1 MRVRQQGTIGRSQ
14 AVRGVGALLALLLV
28 AGAGCWYNT
37 TGRSGANVGDIYI
50 PFFQDQT
57 TGARATDLG
66 TQLTERVV
74 DEFERDRSIRV
85 YRAETDRSEAQKELV
100 GTVKRFQESVLTRD
114 PNQTGEEY
122 RVVVTCQI
130 TYRDLTDDRVMWQDA
145 NVFGDGN
152 YQLSEG
158 EAGFQRALQEALQ
171 EIVDKIVDKTIKAW

>member
-1 MRVRQQGTIGRSQ
+1 VRQIEPSGQGLRRTRTCT
-14 AVRGVGALLALLLV
+14 VLALLV
-28 AGAGCWYNT
+28 AVAAGGCWYNT

-66 TQLTERVV
+66 TRVTERVV

-85 YRAETDRSEAQKELV
+85 YRADNDRSLAQKELV
-100 GTVKRFQESVLTRD
+100 GTVRRFQESVLTRD

-130 TYRDLTDDRVMWQDA
+130 TYRDLTNDRVLWQDS

-158 EAGFQRALQEALQ
+158 DAGFDRALNESLQ

>member
-1 MRVRQQGTIGRSQ
+1 MRQRGTIGGC
-14 AVRGVGALLALLLV
+14 RGAQGLVVLLLLLAAAV
-28 AGAGCWYNT
+28 AGCWYNT

-66 TQLTERVV
+66 TRITERVV

-85 YRAETDRSEAQKELV
+85 YRAETDRTEAQKELT
-100 GTVKRFQESVLTRD
+100 GTVRRFQESVLTRD

-130 TYRDLTDDRVMWQDA
+130 TYRDLTNDRVLWQDS

-158 EAGFQRALQEALQ
+158 DAGFDRALNECLQ